1 MTSSYEYTPYI
12 WPMVTAMG
20 LTAVVGI
27 YSWRYRNVPGATGL
41 AFMMFFWSLK
51 LMATTLGLTAGELPT
66 KLFWFQIER
75 FCLLPATVA
84 GLVFAL
90 EYAGLDTWLN
100 RRTLALL
107 AIPALLLIPLTFTN
121 NAHHLIW
128 THMWLDGRIRYN
140 PGVLVYPM
148 WAYGLLLGVATISI
162 FIWLFIR
169 SPLHR
174 WPVGLILLNMFT
186 GRTLFYLT
194 EAGLNPVKSLDLA
207 DLAAIFICPVYFV
220 ALFHFRL
227 FDVVPVARNRAIEQ
241 MREGMLVLDVQAR
254 IADVNGAAQ
263 ELLGVARSKVIG
275 REITQVLGANPK
287 LLELVRKPAPTEE
300 EVWLSDA
307 LCYRVHIS
315 PLTNRRGFE
324 LGKLILFYDISE
336 EKQAQKQ
343 LQDHHRKLASLEERE
358 WLARELHDGVGQAL
372 AAAHLQ
378 VKTASELLAR
388 GQVAGTKTSLDQL
401 IELIREG
408 KAHVGEYLLGVKT
421 WSSRGQFFTGLRQYV
436 TNYGQKVGVRTELV
450 IPPEIERNSL
460 GEAVEMQLQRI
471 IQEALTNIR
480 KHAGA
485 RSARVVFTIDD
496 GQVEIMIEDDGHGFD
511 PGELNGREGFGMRA
525 MAGRAEALGARL
537 EVKSSPGNG
546 TQVIVQVPWKKGEP

>member
-27 YSWRYRNVPGATGL
+27 YSWRHRSVPGATGL
-41 AFMMFFWSLK
+41 AFMMFIWSLK

-75 FCLLPATVA
+75 FCLLPATAA

-90 EYAGLDTWLN
+90 EYAGLDAWLN
-100 RRTLALL
+100 RRTLTLL

-128 THMWLDGRIRYN
+128 TRMWFDGRIRFN
-140 PGVLVYPM
+140 PGVLVYPL
-148 WAYGLLLGVATISI
+148 WGYGLLLGAATIAI
-162 FIWLFIR
+162 FIWLCIR

-186 GRTLFYLT
+186 SRILFYLT

-207 DLAAIFICPVYFV
+207 DMAVILICPVYFV
-220 ALFHFRL
+220 ALFHFRML
-227 FDVVPVARNRAIEQ
+227 QVVPVARNRVIDQ
-241 MREGMLVLDVQAR
+241 MRDGMLVLDAQAR
-254 IADVNGAAQ
+254 IADLNGAAQ
-263 ELLGVARSKVIG
+263 ELLGVARSKVVG
-275 REITQVLGANPK
+275 REITQVLGAYPN
-287 LLELVRKPAPTEE
+287 LVELVLGPASIED

-307 LCYRVHIS
+307 RCYRVHIS
-315 PLTNRRGFE
+315 PLSNRRGFE
-324 LGKLILFYDISE
+324 LGKLILLYDISE
-336 EKQAQKQ
+336 EKRTQKQ
-343 LQDHHRKLASLEERE
+343 LRDHQRKLASLEERE

-378 VKTASELLAR
+378 VKTVSELLAR

-401 IELIREG
+401 IEVIREG
-408 KAHVGEYLLGVKT
+408 KAHVGDYLVGVKT
-421 WSSRGQFFTGLRQYV
+421 WSSSDQFFMGLRQYV
-436 TNYGQKVGVRTELV
+436 ANYGQKVGVRAELV
-450 IPPEIERNSL
+450 IPPEIERNPL
-460 GEAVEMQLQRI
+460 GEAIETQLHRI

-480 KHAGA
+480 KHANA
-485 RSARVVFTIDD
+485 RSARVIFARDGGEVKITVEDD
-496 GQVEIMIEDDGHGFD
+496 GQGFDAAARGDNHGF
-511 PGELNGREGFGMRA
+511 GLRSMK
-525 MAGRAEALGARL
+525 GRAESVGARF
-537 EVKSSPGNG
+537 EVKSTPGNG
-546 TQVIVQVPWKKGEP
+546 TQVIIRVPWEKENL